1 MTHRPHRQRW
11 QLRAR
16 QLPLGHASTAEREP
30 APAQEVRVTQYY
42 SYPTCTI
49 GSDDYDVLVTV
60 AVANTAHGCLASR
73 RSPPRMAAADTD
85 TRRRG

>member
-1 MTHRPHRQRW
+1 M
-11 QLRAR
+11 
-16 QLPLGHASTAEREP
+16 
-30 APAQEVRVTQYY
+30 TQYY